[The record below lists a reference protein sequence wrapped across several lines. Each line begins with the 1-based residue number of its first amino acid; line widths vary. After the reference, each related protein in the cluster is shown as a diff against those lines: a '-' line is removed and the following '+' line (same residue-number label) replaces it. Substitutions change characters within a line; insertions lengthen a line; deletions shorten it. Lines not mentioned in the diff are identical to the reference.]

1 MASIFYVFTLLTV
14 LLLLWSLRLQRIKY
28 LRLESRME
36 VLSARLNPHFFSNSL
51 NAIESLVNLGQKR
64 AASKYLVHFSH
75 LMRKVL
81 LASRTQT
88 TSLNKELAI
97 TKHYL
102 AMEELRFKSKLKY
115 QIEISTELKAAAVSV
130 PSLVFQPFLEQAICE
145 RIVQSELPSLLSLEV
160 KREGS
165 YLCCIIT
172 DELIGHGNTVLPRV
186 STKHRSGHSLL
197 KFANRQLLGQED
209 TKVEVSDLRNENNEV
224 YGTRTVLWLPYK
236 ISSHE

>member
-1 MASIFYVFTLLTV
+1 MASIFYVLTLLTV
-14 LLLLWSLRLQRIKY
+14 LLLLRLLYQQRKKY
-28 LRLESRME
+28 LRLEGRME
-36 VLSARLNPHFFSNSL
+36 VLSARLSPHFFSNSL
-51 NAIESLVNLGQKR
+51 NAIESLINLDQKR
-64 AASKYLVHFSH
+64 AASKYLIHFSH

-81 LASRTQT
+81 LASRGQT
-88 TSLNKELAI
+88 TSLSKELAI

-102 AMEELRFKSKLKY
+102 AMEELRFKSKFNY
-115 QIEISTELKAAAVSV
+115 QMKISVELKTDCIVV
-130 PSLVFQPFLEQAICE
+130 PSLIFQPFLEQAICE
-145 RIVQSELPSLLSLEV
+145 RIVQNELPSLLSLET

-172 DELIGHGNTVLPRV
+172 DELIGHGNTALPRV
-186 STKHRSGHSLL
+186 STKHRSEHSLL

-224 YGTRTVLWLPYK
+224 CGTRTLLWLPYK